1 VSHGADLSF
10 ADLVPGSAYS
20 DVSKCA
26 LVLEDDPVG
35 PDSRLNF
42 ESFPAEGIEESYAVT
57 GYREIAADRMPQP
70 GFAAYR
76 GGNWSAFTLELKFR
90 AGDHLGRTVDL
101 KALSVADLEG
111 ILTTM
116 EAKARWCQALCFPL
130 RRKIGEAYTQR
141 IFGRASTG
149 GGISE
154 SDLQAVGLGQLE
166 RVDPPYV
173 LVQFGS
179 WLSIRCYATGYSLKW
194 EHPFHPDTVQPYGCT
209 VSLSL
214 QRLDLDYPTWESI
227 RGQAGG
233 LPQSPSPR
241 RIQGTSIVSNT
252 AAQIRAANQRAQNA
266 AAFAAGRIGAEPPE
280 FFFSVGG
287 S

>member
-1 VSHGADLSF
+1 VTHGADLSF
-10 ADLVPGSAYS
+10 ADLVPGSTYS

-26 LVLEDDPVG
+26 LILEDNPVG
-35 PDSRLNF
+35 EDSRLNF

-90 AGDHLGRTVDL
+90 AGDYLGRTVDL

-130 RRKIGEAYTQR
+130 ERKATTFTDR
-141 IFGRASTG
+141 ILQNARSA
-149 GGISE
+149 GISE
-154 SDLQAVGLGQLE
+154 SDLASVNLGQLT

-179 WLSIRCYATGYSLKW
+179 WLTLRCYATGYSIKW
-194 EHPFHPDTVQPYGCT
+194 EHPFHPVTVQPYGCT

-214 QRLDLDYPTWESI
+214 QRLDLDFPTWGSI

-233 LPQSPSPR
+233 LPQSPSTR

-252 AAQIRAANQRAQNA
+252 AAQIAADNARAQNA
-266 AAFAAGRIGAEPPE
+266 AAFAADRIGAEPPAQ
-280 FFFSVGG
+280 FFSVGG
-287 S
+287 G